1 MKNMGQPWY
10 SVIHFAT
17 EYYKGK
23 KKKSKQKQREVIK
36 EQQVFT

>member
-23 KKKSKQKQREVIK
+23 KKSKQKQREVIK